1 MIGLN
6 NKKLNMTNLKTM
18 QNFTLKNIPNLD
30 VAVLGALELFENEK
44 IPKLNL
50 GKYKKPL
57 VVGSGNAAVTGKILF
72 DGQDVVLADESNY
85 KLKLKNIK
93 DIDGAILISAS
104 GAKHAI
110 TLAQDFKK
118 RKLKTV
124 LLTNNPDAPA
134 KKYIDADKFFV
145 FPKNKE
151 PYTYNTSTYMGM
163 ILGKT
168 KENPTKIKDFIL
180 NTTKKESNKNFKK
193 YDAFYLIIPNQFD
206 ATRELFTTKFDE
218 LFQPVVSGRV
228 FTPEQSKHAKSVADN
243 KKELFISFGY
253 DNQTFGLKQ
262 NRLNIS
268 LPKGASYAT
277 IMAVVYYTI
286 GKIQE
291 QHPSYFKKG
300 IVKYC
305 QGASK
310 IFGKTISPIVE

>member
-1 MIGLN
+1 
-6 NKKLNMTNLKTM
+6 MTNLETM
-18 QNFTLKNIPNLD
+18 QTFTLKNIPNLD
-30 VAVLGALELFENEK
+30 VAVLGTLELFENNNL
-44 IPKLNL
+44 PKLNL

-57 VVGSGNAAVTGKILF
+57 VVGSGNGAVTGKILF

-104 GAKHAI
+104 GSKHAI
-110 TLAQDFKK
+110 TLAQDLKK
-118 RKLKTV
+118 RKIETI

-134 KKYIDADKFFV
+134 KKYIDSDKFFV

-163 ILGKT
+163 ILAKT
-168 KENPTKIKDFIL
+168 KEDPKKIKDYIL
-180 NTTKKESNKNFKK
+180 NTTKKQIPRNFKK
-193 YDAFYLIIPNQFD
+193 YDAFYLIVPNEFD
-206 ATRELFTTKFDE
+206 AMRELFNTKFDE

-228 FTPEQSKHAKSVADN
+228 FTPEQSKHAKSVTDN
-243 KKELFISFGY
+243 KKELFINFGY
-253 DNQTFGLKQ
+253 DNKIFGPKQ

-268 LPKGASYAT
+268 LPKNAKYAT
-277 IMAVVYYTI
+277 VMAIVYYVI

-291 QHPSYFKKG
+291 QHLPYFQKG